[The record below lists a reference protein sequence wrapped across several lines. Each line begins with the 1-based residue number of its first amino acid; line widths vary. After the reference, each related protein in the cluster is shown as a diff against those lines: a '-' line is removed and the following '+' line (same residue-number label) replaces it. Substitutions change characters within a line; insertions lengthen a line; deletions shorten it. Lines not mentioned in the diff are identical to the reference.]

1 MPGGHVIRMYRATR
15 SKHSEGDRLS
25 MMRTLLAVA
34 MIAAVPA
41 LAAAEGDPA
50 KGEKVFRKCKACH
63 SVGPGAKNKVG
74 PELNGLVGRP
84 AGSVEGYNYSPAM
97 KGSGLTWDE
106 ATLNTYLTKPKDL
119 VPGTKMIFA
128 GLKKDDQRADI
139 IAYLNTFN
147 ADGSAK

>member
-1 MPGGHVIRMYRATR
+1 
-15 SKHSEGDRLS
+15 

-34 MIAAVPA
+34 MIAAVPT
-41 LAAAEGDPA
+41 LAAAEGDAA

-63 SVGPGAKNKVG
+63 AVGPGAKNKVG

-84 AGSVEGYNYSPAM
+84 AGSVDGYNYSPAM

-128 GLKKDDQRADI
+128 GLSKEDQRADI